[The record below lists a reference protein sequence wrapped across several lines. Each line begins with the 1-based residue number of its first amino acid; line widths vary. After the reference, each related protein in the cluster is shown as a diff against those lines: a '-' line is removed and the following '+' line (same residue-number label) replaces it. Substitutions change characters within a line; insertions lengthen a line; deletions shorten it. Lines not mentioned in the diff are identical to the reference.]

1 MIGTTSVKPEELKA
15 AAANYFPWA
24 GQSDETACNFAFGLL
39 MRNLP
44 PRVAIDKTKM
54 HAPTLMAAAGAISG
68 ICAQISLLAD
78 AEKMEEINAGKTL
91 KEGSLKDGRI
101 FLFGEPLNHM
111 LYSPRD
117 PIVARSRVWNMM
129 VTAALEKGL
138 KREEIPNV
146 AVMFKHVNDSFGS
159 VVEGMPSVPQNAQP
173 AMSTPDLLKLVGPL
187 ALEALSG
194 DVDAPAGQDIRANR
208 KSWVAISAQMTGNL
222 LMIATRVMPPAL
234 CLTVA
239 MESAIYA
246 SKMRANA
253 AATAALQTGVSQA

>member
-1 MIGTTSVKPEELKA
+1 MIGTTPVKAEELKA
-15 AAANYFPWA
+15 AAVNYFPWA
-24 GQSDETACNFAFGLL
+24 GQPDETACNFAFGLL

-44 PRVAIDKTKM
+44 PRLAIDKTTM

-78 AEKMEEINAGKTL
+78 ADQMEKINA
-91 KEGSLKDGRI
+91 EGSLKEASLGDGRI

-117 PIVARSRVWNMM
+117 PVVARSRVWNMM

-138 KREEIPNV
+138 KREELPNV
-146 AVMFKHVNDSFGS
+146 PAMFKHVNDSFGT
-159 VVEGMPSVPQNAQP
+159 VMEGMPSVPQNAQP
-173 AMSTPDLLKLVGPL
+173 AMSTQDLLKLVGPL
-187 ALEALSG
+187 ALEALGG
-194 DVDAPAGQDIRANR
+194 DIKAPLGQDVRANR

-222 LMIATRVMPPAL
+222 LLTATRVMPPAL
-234 CLTVA
+234 CLTIA

-253 AATAALQTGVSQA
+253 GAKTAAPSQA